1 MGRSSLRLR
10 LAAGDDTEGFT
21 RVGSRRRGCDAGV
34 PLLQRAQRAAAA
46 QELPERRLQQAV
58 FGVPGVRQ

>member
-1 MGRSSLRLR
+1 
-10 LAAGDDTEGFT
+10 
-21 RVGSRRRGCDAGV
+21 V